1 MKIVYNNIIPFKGFK
16 AVNIL
21 GVMFARRGARVS
33 DVLVNHERIHT
44 AQMREMLYLPF
55 YVWYLLEW
63 ILKLVWYRNQN
74 KAYRSISLEREAYGN
89 ERDGSYLRKRR
100 HFCWI
105 KMI

>member
-1 MKIVYNNIIPFKGFK
+1 MKIVYNNIIPFRGFK
-16 AVNIL
+16 AINIL
-21 GVMFARRGARVS
+21 GVMFARKGARVS

-44 AQMREMLYLPF
+44 AQMREMLYVFF
-55 YVWYLLEW
+55 YVWYVLEW
-63 ILKLVWYRNQN
+63 LVRLVCCFNSH

-100 HFCWI
+100 HFCWL

>member
-1 MKIVYNNIIPFKGFK
+1 MKVVYNNIIPFKGYK

-21 GVMFARRGARVS
+21 GVMFARKGARVS

-44 AQMREMLYLPF
+44 AQMREMLYVFF
-55 YVWYLLEW
+55 YAWYVLEW
-63 ILKLVWYRNQN
+63 LVRLVCCLSAH
-74 KAYRSISLEREAYGN
+74 KAYRSISLEREAYCN